1 MKTLQVAEFKANF
14 SSILKDVDKGE
25 IIQVTFGKNNEVKG
39 YFVPPSEYKRK
50 KITLGLGA
58 KMGAKV
64 EINENFAFTDAEL
77 KELFNID

>member
-39 YFVPPSEYKRK
+39 YFVPPSEYKGK
-50 KITLGLGA
+50 KLH
-58 KMGAKV
+58 
-64 EINENFAFTDAEL
+64 
-77 KELFNID
+77 